1 MQPGNTVLRGKRL
14 KYLIILAVIGLIIFI
29 VFKSKKTLATTQ
41 PSNFIATPEKD
52 DNSVIVNPSAILP
65 VEIKQDS
72 IFQNPITSG
81 YFYDVVTGEAQTTP
95 NENTM
100 VIPEGSLPIDPA
112 THTYPD
118 PDTNLEFWNTPGIK
132 ITPDA
137 KAFLANKGYQVLPD
151 GSVTKSFIAQPK
163 PQVPEPI
170 YEWGS
175 QGVYAVE
182 AGNDPYLDQAWAE
195 NPYWSPYW

>member
-1 MQPGNTVLRGKRL
+1 M
-14 KYLIILAVIGLIIFI
+14 KYLIILGILGL
-29 VFKSKKTLATTQ
+29 VVYLVLKAKTNKAQVTTQ
-41 PSNFIATPEKD
+41 PSLTDQIPD
-52 DNSVIVNPSAILP
+52 SVIVNPSAILP

-81 YFYDVVTGEAQTTP
+81 YFYDVVTGNAQTTP

-137 KAFLANKGYQVLPD
+137 KAFLENKGYQVLPD
-151 GSVTKSFIAQPK
+151 GSVTKAFNAEPK
-163 PQVPEPI
+163 QTVSEPI

-182 AGNDPYLDQAWAE
+182 AGNDPYLGQAWAE
-195 NPYWSPYW
+195 NPYYSGYTW